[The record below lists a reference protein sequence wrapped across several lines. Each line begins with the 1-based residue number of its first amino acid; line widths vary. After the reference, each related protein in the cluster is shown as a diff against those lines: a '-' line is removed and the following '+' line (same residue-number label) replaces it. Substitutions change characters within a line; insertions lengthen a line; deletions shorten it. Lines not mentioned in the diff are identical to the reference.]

1 MQDEVL
7 SFTVTKNK
15 ALKEVGIWNKL
26 SQPCNNQEIK
36 DITEFGRAFDVWWFN
51 LQPAAHVKS
60 GHLLPATDEINQRK
74 TNKVGKGGFVLV
86 MLMLTWQRVAC
97 GETSSEWD
105 LAVGNVIEVLWQIRS
120 CPLSKNHAN
129 TPCPMICFQSQGH
142 QNMFQ
147 STQCVYFT
155 LSTCWNI
162 RVTLSA
168 TCHTSWINPGNSI
181 INSSRFMH
189 RPVELGININVF
201 T

>member
-120 CPLSKNHAN
+120 CPLSNNHAN

-147 STQCVYFT
+147 STQCVYRPPEAPLKVCLDFRGFEAPKIA
-155 LSTCWNI
+155 LS
-162 RVTLSA
+162 LSGDRGFEA
-168 TCHTSWINPGNSI
+168 SGGPKAVW
-181 INSSRFMH
+181 
-189 RPVELGININVF
+189 V
-201 T
+201 